1 MSITPIGGVTPA
13 AAHVP
18 AAQPKPE
25 TVEVPGAADHDGDV
39 DGAARAQAPTG
50 ATFGVNVKA

>member
-13 AAHVP
+13 AAHLL
-18 AAQPKPE
+18 AAQAKPE
-25 TVEVPGAADHDGDV
+25 AAEVPGAADHDGDI
-39 DGAARAQAPTG
+39 DGASRAQAPTG